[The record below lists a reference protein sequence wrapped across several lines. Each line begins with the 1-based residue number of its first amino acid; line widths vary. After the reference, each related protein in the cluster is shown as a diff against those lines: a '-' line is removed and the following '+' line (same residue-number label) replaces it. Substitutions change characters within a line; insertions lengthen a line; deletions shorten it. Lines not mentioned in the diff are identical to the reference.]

1 MEGFSRIKDPMRL
14 KRGDILYFPPAAREP
29 RLSVGLSTF
38 SRMGISIGETRRSA
52 NHVAR
57 VRKMLVEHP
66 AGRGFAL
73 MVGDTWLA
81 RPYRTGE
88 ERFLS
93 LIGNDGESAT
103 DVLPRV
109 RMMTLHA
116 VPVPGEE
123 PDGYECESMYR
134 VLKDRALAH
143 VKSLGVKWG
152 EFFNDGSIGGANA
165 ERFLQCVFEES
176 PDRAAADALPG
187 VPGTIA
193 GYEDPSAPADD
204 PSVEDLVIRY
214 YGNGVNSPGDIYDHG
229 FIRVMGK
236 FPGECVKRGAVLVR
250 PSERVLDEMAK
261 TLVAPALRECAG
273 AWVKRIEFVR
283 SFVEGLHRE
292 MGRAMARPKAFMSL
306 ASRSSPKAAQV
317 KRLLRES
324 GKAFGHENRLQC
336 AGDQRDADAV
346 EASANG

>member
-14 KRGDILYFPPAAREP
+14 KRGDILYFPPADREP
-29 RLSVGLSTF
+29 RLAVGLSTF
-38 SRMGISIGETRRSA
+38 SKMGISIGETRRSD
-52 NHVAR
+52 NHVSR

-73 MVGDTWLA
+73 MVGDTWLT
-81 RPYRTGE
+81 RSYRTGE
-88 ERFLS
+88 ERFIN

-123 PDGYECESMYR
+123 PDGYECECMYR
-134 VLKDRALAH
+134 VLRDRALAH

-152 EFFNDGSIGGANA
+152 EFFDGSISGANA
-165 ERFLQCVFEES
+165 ERFLQSVFDGS
-176 PDRAAADALPG
+176 PDRAAADALPD
-187 VPGTIA
+187 VPDTLA
-193 GYEDPSAPADD
+193 GYEDPSAPADG
-204 PSVEDLVIRY
+204 SNVEDLVIRY
-214 YGNGVNSPGDIYDHG
+214 YGNGDNAPGDVFDHC
-229 FIRVMGK
+229 FIRVRGK

-250 PSERVLDEMAK
+250 PSERVLDTMAM

-283 SFVEGLHRE
+283 SFAEGLHRE

>member
-38 SRMGISIGETRRSA
+38 SRMGISIGETRRSD
-52 NHVAR
+52 NHVVR

-81 RPYRTGE
+81 RSYRTGE

-123 PDGYECESMYR
+123 PD
-134 VLKDRALAH
+134 
-143 VKSLGVKWG
+143 
-152 EFFNDGSIGGANA
+152 EFAMS
-165 ERFLQCVFEES
+165 
-176 PDRAAADALPG
+176 
-187 VPGTIA
+187 
-193 GYEDPSAPADD
+193 
-204 PSVEDLVIRY
+204 SV
-214 YGNGVNSPGDIYDHG
+214 
-229 FIRVMGK
+229 
-236 FPGECVKRGAVLVR
+236 
-250 PSERVLDEMAK
+250 
-261 TLVAPALRECAG
+261 VA
-273 AWVKRIEFVR
+273 
-283 SFVEGLHRE
+283 
-292 MGRAMARPKAFMSL
+292 
-306 ASRSSPKAAQV
+306 
-317 KRLLRES
+317 
-324 GKAFGHENRLQC
+324 
-336 AGDQRDADAV
+336 
-346 EASANG
+346 

>member
-52 NHVAR
+52 NHAAR
-57 VRKMLVEHP
+57 VRKMLVGHP

-81 RPYRTGE
+81 CPRRACE
-88 ERFLS
+88 EKFIN

-109 RMMTLHA
+109 RMLTLHA
-116 VPVPGEE
+116 APVPGET
-123 PDGYECESMYR
+123 PDEYERKCMYR
-134 VLKDRALAH
+134 VLRDRALAH
-143 VKSLGVKWG
+143 VKSLGVRWG
-152 EFFNDGSIGGANA
+152 EFFDGSVGGANA
-165 ERFLQCVFEES
+165 ERFLQCVFEDS

-187 VPGTIA
+187 VPGTTA
-193 GYEDPSAPADD
+193 GYSDPSAPADD
-204 PSVEDLVIRY
+204 SSVEALVIRY
-214 YGNGVNSPGDIYDHG
+214 YGNGVNAPGDIYDSG

-250 PSERVLDEMAK
+250 PSERVLDTMAMA
-261 TLVAPALRECAG
+261 LVAPALRVCAE
-273 AWVKRIEFVR
+273 AWTKRIEFAESFIGGLR
-283 SFVEGLHRE
+283 SE
-292 MGRAMARPKAFMSL
+292 MRRATARTKAFMSL

-336 AGDQRDADAV
+336 AGDQSDADAV

>member
-38 SRMGISIGETRRSA
+38 SKMGISIGETRRSA

-81 RPYRTGE
+81 RYYRTGE

-109 RMMTLHA
+109 RMLTLHA

-152 EFFNDGSIGGANA
+152 EFFDCSVGGANA
-165 ERFLQCVFEES
+165 ERFLQCVFEDS

-187 VPGTIA
+187 VPGTTA
-193 GYEDPSAPADD
+193 GYHDPSAPADD
-204 PSVEDLVIRY
+204 SSVEDLVLRY
-214 YGNGVNSPGDIYDHG
+214 YGNGFNSPGDIYDHG

-250 PSERVLDEMAK
+250 PSERVLDTMAMA
-261 TLVAPALRECAG
+261 LVAPALRECAG
-273 AWVKRIEFVR
+273 AWVKRLEVVR
-283 SFVEGLHRE
+283 SFAEGLHRE
-292 MGRAMARPKAFMSL
+292 VGRAMARPKAFMSL

>member
-29 RLSVGLSTF
+29 RLAVGLSTF
-38 SRMGISIGETRRSA
+38 SKMGISIGETRRSD

-81 RPYRTGE
+81 RSYRTGE
-88 ERFLS
+88 ERFIN

-109 RMMTLHA
+109 RMLTLHA

-123 PDGYECESMYR
+123 PDEYERDCMYR
-134 VLKDRALAH
+134 ILKDRALAH
-143 VKSLGVKWG
+143 VKTLGVKWS
-152 EFFNDGSIGGANA
+152 EFFDGSIKGTNA

-176 PDRAAADALPG
+176 PDQAAAGALPD
-187 VPGTIA
+187 VPGTTA
-193 GYEDPSAPADD
+193 GYDNPSAPADD
-204 PSVEDLVIRY
+204 SNVEDLVLRY
-214 YGNGVNSPGDIYDHG
+214 YGNGFNSPGDIYDSG
-229 FIRVMGK
+229 FIRVRGK
-236 FPGECVKRGAVLVR
+236 FPGECVKRGAVLAR

-261 TLVAPALRECAG
+261 TLVAPALLECAG
-273 AWVKRIEFVR
+273 AWVKRLEFVR
-283 SFVEGLHRE
+283 SFAEGLHRE
-292 MGRAMARPKAFMSL
+292 MVRATARPKAFVSL

>member
-14 KRGDILYFPPAAREP
+14 KRGDILYFPPAASEP
-29 RLSVGLSTF
+29 RLAVGLSTF
-38 SRMGISIGETRRSA
+38 SKMGISIGETRRSD

-81 RPYRTGE
+81 RSYRTGE
-88 ERFLS
+88 ERFIN

-109 RMMTLHA
+109 RMLTLHA

-123 PDGYECESMYR
+123 PDEYERDCMYR
-134 VLKDRALAH
+134 VLRDRALAH
-143 VKSLGVKWG
+143 VKTLGVKWS
-152 EFFNDGSIGGANA
+152 EFFDNSVGGSNA
-165 ERFLQCVFEES
+165 EKFLQCVFEES
-176 PDRAAADALPG
+176 PDQAAAGALPG
-187 VPGTIA
+187 VPGTTA
-193 GYEDPSAPADD
+193 GYDDPSAPADD
-204 PSVEDLVIRY
+204 SSVEDLVLRY
-214 YGNGVNSPGDIYDHG
+214 YGNGANSPGDIYDDG
-229 FIRVMGK
+229 FIRVRGK

-261 TLVAPALRECAG
+261 TLVAPALLECAG
-273 AWVKRIEFVR
+273 AWVKRLEFVR

-292 MGRAMARPKAFMSL
+292 MVRAMARPKAFVSL

>member
-29 RLSVGLSTF
+29 RLAVGLSTF
-38 SRMGISIGETRRSA
+38 SKMGISIGETRRSD

-81 RPYRTGE
+81 RSYRTGE
-88 ERFLS
+88 EKFIN

-123 PDGYECESMYR
+123 PDEYERDCMYR

-143 VKSLGVKWG
+143 VKTLGVKWS
-152 EFFNDGSIGGANA
+152 EFFDCSINGTNA
-165 ERFLQCVFEES
+165 ERFLQCVFSES
-176 PDRAAADALPG
+176 PDQAAAGALPD
-187 VPGTIA
+187 VPGTTA
-193 GYEDPSAPADD
+193 GYDNPSAPADD
-204 PSVEDLVIRY
+204 SNVEDLVLRY
-214 YGNGVNSPGDIYDHG
+214 YGNGFNSPGDIYDSG
-229 FIRVMGK
+229 FIRVRGK
-236 FPGECVKRGAVLVR
+236 FPGECVKRGAVLAR

-261 TLVAPALRECAG
+261 TLVAPALLECAG
-273 AWVKRIEFVR
+273 AWVKRLEFVK
-283 SFVEGLHRE
+283 SFAEGLHRE
-292 MGRAMARPKAFMSL
+292 MVRATARPKAFVSL

>member
-38 SRMGISIGETRRSA
+38 SKMGISIGETRRSD

-81 RPYRTGE
+81 RSYRTGE
-88 ERFLS
+88 ERFLG

-134 VLKDRALAH
+134 VLRDRALAH

-152 EFFNDGSIGGANA
+152 EFFDGSVSGANA
-165 ERFLQCVFEES
+165 ERFLQSVFDGS
-176 PDRAAADALPG
+176 PDRAAADALPD
-187 VPGTIA
+187 VPGTLA
-193 GYEDPSAPADD
+193 GYEDPSAPADG
-204 PSVEDLVIRY
+204 SNVEGLVRRY
-214 YGNGVNSPGDIYDHG
+214 YGSGVNAPGDIYDHG
-229 FIRVMGK
+229 FIRVRGK

-250 PSERVLDEMAK
+250 PSERVLDTMAM

-283 SFVEGLHRE
+283 SFAEGLHRE

>member
-38 SRMGISIGETRRSA
+38 SKMGISIGETRRSD

-73 MVGDTWLA
+73 MVGDTWLT
-81 RPYRTGE
+81 RSYRTGE
-88 ERFLS
+88 ERFLG

-134 VLKDRALAH
+134 VLRDRALAH

-152 EFFNDGSIGGANA
+152 EFFDGSVSGANA
-165 ERFLQCVFEES
+165 ERFLQSVFDGS
-176 PDRAAADALPG
+176 PDRAAADALPD
-187 VPGTIA
+187 VPGTLA
-193 GYEDPSAPADD
+193 GYEDPSAPADG
-204 PSVEDLVIRY
+204 SNVEGLVRRY
-214 YGNGVNSPGDIYDHG
+214 YGSGVNAPGDIYDHG
-229 FIRVMGK
+229 FIRVRGK

-250 PSERVLDEMAK
+250 PSERVLDTMAMA
-261 TLVAPALRECAG
+261 LVAPALRECAG

-283 SFVEGLHRE
+283 SFAEGLHRE

>member
-29 RLSVGLSTF
+29 RLAVGLSTF
-38 SRMGISIGETRRSA
+38 SKMGISIGETRRSD

-81 RPYRTGE
+81 RSYRTGE
-88 ERFLS
+88 ERFIN

-109 RMMTLHA
+109 RMLTLHA

-123 PDGYECESMYR
+123 PDEYERDCMYR

-143 VKSLGVKWG
+143 VKTLGVKWS
-152 EFFNDGSIGGANA
+152 EFFNGTNA
-165 ERFLQCVFEES
+165 ERFLQCVFLES
-176 PDRAAADALPG
+176 PDQAAAGALPD
-187 VPGTIA
+187 VPGTTA
-193 GYEDPSAPADD
+193 GYDNPSAPADD
-204 PSVEDLVIRY
+204 SNVEDLVLRY
-214 YGNGVNSPGDIYDHG
+214 YGNGFNSPGDIYDSG
-229 FIRVMGK
+229 FIRVRGK
-236 FPGECVKRGAVLVR
+236 FPSECVKRGAVLVR

-261 TLVAPALRECAG
+261 TLVAPALLECAG
-273 AWVKRIEFVR
+273 AWVKRLEFVR
-283 SFVEGLHRE
+283 SFAEGLHRE
-292 MGRAMARPKAFMSL
+292 MVRATARPKAFVSL

>member
-29 RLSVGLSTF
+29 RLAVGLSTF
-38 SRMGISIGETRRSA
+38 SKMGISIGETRRSD

-81 RPYRTGE
+81 RSYRTGE
-88 ERFLS
+88 ERFIN

-109 RMMTLHA
+109 RMLTLHA

-123 PDGYECESMYR
+123 PDEYERDCMYR

-143 VKSLGVKWG
+143 VKTLGVKWS
-152 EFFNDGSIGGANA
+152 EFFDGSINGTNA

-176 PDRAAADALPG
+176 PDQAAEGALPD
-187 VPGTIA
+187 VPRTTA
-193 GYEDPSAPADD
+193 GYKDPSAPADD
-204 PSVEDLVIRY
+204 SSVEGLVRRY
-214 YGNGVNSPGDIYDHG
+214 YGNGFNSPGDIYDSG
-229 FIRVMGK
+229 FIRVRGK
-236 FPGECVKRGAVLVR
+236 FPGECVKRGAVLAR

-261 TLVAPALRECAG
+261 TLVAPALLECAG
-273 AWVKRIEFVR
+273 AWVKRLEFVK
-283 SFVEGLHRE
+283 SFAEGLHRE
-292 MGRAMARPKAFMSL
+292 MVRATARPKAFVSL

>member
-1 MEGFSRIKDPMRL
+1 
-14 KRGDILYFPPAAREP
+14 
-29 RLSVGLSTF
+29 
-38 SRMGISIGETRRSA
+38 
-52 NHVAR
+52 
-57 VRKMLVEHP
+57 
-66 AGRGFAL
+66 
-73 MVGDTWLA
+73 
-81 RPYRTGE
+81 
-88 ERFLS
+88 
-93 LIGNDGESAT
+93 
-103 DVLPRV
+103 
-109 RMMTLHA
+109 
-116 VPVPGEE
+116 
-123 PDGYECESMYR
+123 MYR

-152 EFFNDGSIGGANA
+152 EFFDGSVGGANA
-165 ERFLQCVFEES
+165 ERFLQCVFEDS

-187 VPGTIA
+187 VPGTTA
-193 GYEDPSAPADD
+193 GYHDPSAPADD
-204 PSVEDLVIRY
+204 SSVEDLVLRY
-214 YGNGVNSPGDIYDHG
+214 YGNGANSPGDIYDHG

-250 PSERVLDEMAK
+250 PSERVLDTMAMA
-261 TLVAPALRECAG
+261 LVAPALRECAG

-283 SFVEGLHRE
+283 SFAEGLHRE

>member
-81 RPYRTGE
+81 RSYRTGE

-116 VPVPGEE
+116 VPVPGET

-143 VKSLGVKWG
+143 VKSLGVRWG
-152 EFFNDGSIGGANA
+152 EFFDGSVGGANA
-165 ERFLQCVFEES
+165 ERFLQCVFDGS

-187 VPGTIA
+187 VPGTTA
-193 GYEDPSAPADD
+193 GYHDPSAPADD
-204 PSVEDLVIRY
+204 SNVEDLVLRY
-214 YGNGVNSPGDIYDHG
+214 YGNGANSPGDIYDHG

>member
-29 RLSVGLSTF
+29 RLAVGLSTF
-38 SRMGISIGETRRSA
+38 SRMGISIGETRRSD

-73 MVGDTWLA
+73 MVGDTWLT
-81 RPYRTGE
+81 RSYRTGE
-88 ERFLS
+88 ERFIN

-134 VLKDRALAH
+134 VLRDRALAH

-152 EFFNDGSIGGANA
+152 EFFDGSVSGANA
-165 ERFLQCVFEES
+165 ERFLQCVFDGS
-176 PDRAAADALPG
+176 PDRAAADALPD
-187 VPGTIA
+187 VPGTLS
-193 GYEDPSAPADD
+193 GYEDPSAPADG
-204 PSVEDLVIRY
+204 SNVEGLVRRY
-214 YGNGVNSPGDIYDHG
+214 YGSGVNAPGDIYDHG
-229 FIRVMGK
+229 FIRVRGK

-250 PSERVLDEMAK
+250 PSERVLDTMAM

-283 SFVEGLHRE
+283 SFAEGLHRE

>member
-38 SRMGISIGETRRSA
+38 SKMGISIGETRRSD

-81 RPYRTGE
+81 RSYRTGE

-123 PDGYECESMYR
+123 PDEYECDCMYR
-134 VLKDRALAH
+134 VLRDRALAH
-143 VKSLGVKWG
+143 VKTLGVKWS
-152 EFFNDGSIGGANA
+152 EFFDNSIGSANA
-165 ERFLQCVFEES
+165 ERFLQCVFEAS
-176 PDRAAADALPG
+176 PDQAAAGALPD
-187 VPGTIA
+187 VPSTTA
-193 GYEDPSAPADD
+193 GYDDPSAPADE
-204 PSVEDLVIRY
+204 SKVEALVSEY
-214 YGNGVNSPGDIYDHG
+214 YGDGVNSPGDIYDSG
-229 FIRVMGK
+229 FIRVRGK

-273 AWVKRIEFVR
+273 AWVKRIGFVR

-292 MGRAMARPKAFMSL
+292 MVRAMARPKAFMSL

-336 AGDQRDADAV
+336 AGDQRDADAAG
-346 EASANG
+346 ASANG

>member
-38 SRMGISIGETRRSA
+38 SRMGISIGETRRSD

-81 RPYRTGE
+81 RSYRAGE
-88 ERFLS
+88 ERFLG

-123 PDGYECESMYR
+123 PDGYELESMYR
-134 VLKDRALAH
+134 VLRDRALAH

-152 EFFNDGSIGGANA
+152 EFFDNSVGGTNA
-165 ERFLQCVFEES
+165 ERFLQCVFEDS
-176 PDRAAADALPG
+176 PDRAAADALPD
-187 VPGTIA
+187 VPGTTA
-193 GYEDPSAPADD
+193 GYDDPSAPADD

-214 YGNGVNSPGDIYDHG
+214 YGNGDNSLGDIYDHG

-273 AWVKRIEFVR
+273 AWVKRMEFVR

>member
-38 SRMGISIGETRRSA
+38 SKMGISIGETRRSA

-81 RPYRTGE
+81 RYYRTGE

-109 RMMTLHA
+109 RMLTLHA

-152 EFFNDGSIGGANA
+152 EFFDGSVGGANA
-165 ERFLQCVFEES
+165 ERFLQCVFEDS

-187 VPGTIA
+187 VPGTTA
-193 GYEDPSAPADD
+193 GYHDPSAPADD
-204 PSVEDLVIRY
+204 SSVEDLVLRY
-214 YGNGVNSPGDIYDHG
+214 YGNGANSPGDIYDHG

-250 PSERVLDEMAK
+250 PSERVLDTMAMA
-261 TLVAPALRECAG
+261 LVAPALRECAG

>member
-38 SRMGISIGETRRSA
+38 SKMGISIGETRRSA

-81 RPYRTGE
+81 RHYRTGE

-109 RMMTLHA
+109 RMLTLHA
-116 VPVPGEE
+116 VPVPGET
-123 PDGYECESMYR
+123 PDGYECECMYR

-152 EFFNDGSIGGANA
+152 EFFDGSVGGANA

-176 PDRAAADALPG
+176 PDRAAADALPD
-187 VPGTIA
+187 VPGTTA
-193 GYEDPSAPADD
+193 GYNDPSAPAVD
-204 PSVEDLVIRY
+204 SIVEDLVIRY
-214 YGNGVNSPGDIYDHG
+214 YGNGANSPGDIYDHG

-250 PSERVLDEMAK
+250 PSERVLDTMAMA
-261 TLVAPALRECAG
+261 LVAPALRECAG

-283 SFVEGLHRE
+283 SFAEGLRSE

>member
-38 SRMGISIGETRRSA
+38 SKMGISIGETRRSD

-73 MVGDTWLA
+73 MVGDTWLT
-81 RPYRTGE
+81 RSYRTGE
-88 ERFLS
+88 ERFIN

-134 VLKDRALAH
+134 VLRDRALAH
-143 VKSLGVKWG
+143 VKSLGVKWT
-152 EFFNDGSIGGANA
+152 EFFDGSVSGANA
-165 ERFLQCVFEES
+165 ERFLQSVFDGS
-176 PDRAAADALPG
+176 PDRAAADALPD
-187 VPGTIA
+187 VPGTLA

-204 PSVEDLVIRY
+204 PSVEGLVRRY
-214 YGNGVNSPGDIYDHG
+214 YGSGVNAPGDIYDHG
-229 FIRVMGK
+229 FIRVRGK

-250 PSERVLDEMAK
+250 PSERVLDTMAMA
-261 TLVAPALRECAG
+261 LVAPALRECAG

-283 SFVEGLHRE
+283 SFAEGLHRE